1 MGAVERE
8 FTDFVTQRTHVL
20 LRIAYALTGDQH
32 AAEDLVQSAL
42 AKAFLQ
48 WRRINGDAEPYVK
61 KIIYNDSASRWRRPQ
76 RRAETSVAVTPERPL
91 AEDAIGTTDLRL
103 TLIAALLE
111 LPPRQRAVLVLRY
124 LEDMTVAETAEVLGC
139 RKGTVASQASR
150 ALAKLREV
158 VPDLDGVDPDTTAGR
173 IAGWTR

>member
-42 AKAFLQ
+42 AKAFIQ
-48 WRRINGDAEPYVK
+48 WRRIGGDAEPYVK

-91 AEDAIGTTDLRL
+91 AQDAIGTADLRL

-124 LEDMTVAETAEVLGC
+124 LEDMTVEETAEVLGC

-158 VPDLDGVDPDTTAGR
+158 VPDVDGVDPDATAGR
-173 IAGWTR
+173 LGGWPR